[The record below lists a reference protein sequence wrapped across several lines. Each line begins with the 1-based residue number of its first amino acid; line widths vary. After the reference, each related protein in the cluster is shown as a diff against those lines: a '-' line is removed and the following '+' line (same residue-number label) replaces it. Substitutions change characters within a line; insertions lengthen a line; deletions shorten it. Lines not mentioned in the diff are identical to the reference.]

1 MRKPLSHTVVS
12 NQKTAWKETCGHILV
27 SLHMK
32 LFFST
37 MVKTQV
43 SYMLTLCTGHLN
55 PTLSLQVISVKDF
68 SVDMNETQSK
78 FSYIE
83 LHIELLV

>member
-1 MRKPLSHTVVS
+1 
-12 NQKTAWKETCGHILV
+12 
-27 SLHMK
+27 
-32 LFFST
+32 

-43 SYMLTLCTGHLN
+43 SYMLTLCSGHLN